1 MKTITT
7 IVLVHLS
14 LSLFSQNQY
23 SERIVI
29 DTLSKSIFV
38 LSNDFGG
45 NIGLLIGKDG
55 ILLVDSHS
63 KDYFDSIQSSI
74 SYLSSQP
81 LKYLINT
88 HWHFDH
94 VENNEAFANQG
105 ATIISHENCRDRLSE
120 DQVVPIFMPLQAATP
135 KKGLPTITFKDS
147 ISIFIDDEIVSVF
160 HLQNAH
166 TNSDAVVYFRNSNV
180 LHTGDIFVMYGMP
193 FIDAANGGSIDG
205 MIAACEYILGLSND
219 STKIIPGH
227 GPTSDRQALIGYI
240 DMLKTIR
247 NRITI
252 GITNGNSL
260 EQIIDSNPA
269 KEYNSIIEKTSL
281 IELYY
286 KSIAEVL

>member
-1 MKTITT
+1 MRTITA

-14 LSLFSQNQY
+14 LSLFSQNQF

-38 LSNDFGG
+38 LNNNFGG
-45 NIGLLIGKDG
+45 NVGVLIGQDG
-55 ILLVDSHS
+55 ILLVDSNS
-63 KDYFDSIQSSI
+63 KGYIDTIQSSI
-74 SYLSSQP
+74 SLLCSQP

-120 DQVVPIFMPLQAATP
+120 DQVVPIFMPLQATTP

-147 ISIFIDDEIVSVF
+147 ISIFIDDEIVDIF
-160 HLQNAH
+160 HLENAH

-180 LHTGDIFVMYGMP
+180 LHTGDIFVQYGMP
-193 FIDAANGGSIDG
+193 FIDTPNGGKIDG
-205 MIAACEYILGLSND
+205 MIAACEFISALSND
-219 STKIIPGH
+219 STRIIPGH
-227 GPTSDRQALIGYI
+227 GPVSNKQALTGYI
-240 DMLKTIR
+240 GMLKTIR
-247 NRITI
+247 DRIAT
-252 GITNGNSL
+252 GIEKGHSL
-260 EQIIDSNPA
+260 DQIIDSNPA
-269 KEYNSIIEKTSL
+269 QEYNSLVDKASL

-286 KSIAEVL
+286 ESMAKTL

>member
-180 LHTGDIFVMYGMP
+180 LHTLFHHVL
-193 FIDAANGGSIDG
+193 N
-205 MIAACEYILGLSND
+205 C
-219 STKIIPGH
+219 
-227 GPTSDRQALIGYI
+227 
-240 DMLKTIR
+240 
-247 NRITI
+247 
-252 GITNGNSL
+252 
-260 EQIIDSNPA
+260 
-269 KEYNSIIEKTSL
+269 SL
-281 IELYY
+281 ISRNL
-286 KSIAEVL
+286 